1 MACVQNYIYHEWA
14 TYQGS
19 LAKACA
25 LVTICLSSYSTD
37 TEYRT
42 DVINN
47 EPIAWPLWFV
57 PVTAPGQLSVILNQ
71 GWQTK

>member
-1 MACVQNYIYHEWA
+1 MSGQLISNH
-14 TYQGS
+14 
-19 LAKACA
+19 LLK
-25 LVTICLSSYSTD
+25 YSTD

-57 PVTAPGQLSVILNQ
+57 PVTAPGQSSVILNQ
-71 GWQTK
+71 G